1 MNEPTTFAA
10 GEVSLPLM
18 ARRRETVAV
27 RSRFAV
33 LGVGLVIGLGGGA
46 FSGATSNSAA
56 PRGVTPIMF
65 RLEGKLVDALCP
77 DALAPPMIGL
87 APPDE
92 SDGVEAQA

>member
-1 MNEPTTFAA
+1 M
-10 GEVSLPLM
+10 
-18 ARRRETVAV
+18 

-56 PRGVTPIMF
+56 PRGVQPIMF

-77 DALAPPMIGL
+77 DVLAPPMIGL
-87 APPDE
+87 APPAE